1 MLSSHL
7 IEATSVSKGQL
18 GQKRT
23 SFAIG
28 HQLARTPENIK
39 NEPFFENSTQK
50 KSMIPIRMTNDCTE
64 DKTKVTTSRKE
75 VGIQTGGILTVR
87 QRSTQNYIPKGNHQ
101 RVSVAQWLASLLAMP
116 EVSGSNLTRLQDFSS
131 KISTLSPK

>member
-1 MLSSHL
+1 M
-7 IEATSVSKGQL
+7 
-18 GQKRT
+18 
-23 SFAIG
+23 
-28 HQLARTPENIK
+28 ARTPENIK

-50 KSMIPIRMTNDCTE
+50 KSMIPIRMTNDCTSE

-116 EVSGSNLTRLQDFSS
+116 EVSSSNLTKVPDFSS